1 MNNIGSLMS
10 AEKMAEFCKRWKIDE
25 LALFGS
31 ALNEGF
37 KSDSDVDILVSFAP
51 DADWSLIDHVRIKRE
66 LESILHRNVDL
77 VSKHGVERSQNPV
90 RRKVILETAETIFSS
105 KE

>member
-1 MNNIGSLMS
+1 LRVSHLLLAVEEKHSQSGELDILHFPVREEAGIIEHTYGRQRGSWMNNIGSLMS

-51 DADWSLIDHVRIKRE
+51 DADWS
-66 LESILHRNVDL
+66 
-77 VSKHGVERSQNPV
+77 
-90 RRKVILETAETIFSS
+90 
-105 KE
+105 